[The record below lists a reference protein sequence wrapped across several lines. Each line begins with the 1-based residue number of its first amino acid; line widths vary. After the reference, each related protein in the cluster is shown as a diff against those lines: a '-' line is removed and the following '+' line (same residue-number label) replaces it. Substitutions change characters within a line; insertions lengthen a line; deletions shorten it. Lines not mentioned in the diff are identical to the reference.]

1 MIEALVPNIDFLREI
16 LFSLF
21 LGVLVNIGLIYS
33 GQRWAKNFSYA
44 MTCCILPMTSL
55 VITKSISGNIALSL
69 GMVGALSIV
78 RFRHPVKSPLELA
91 LYFLLVTV
99 GVSTNTS
106 PSTSLTLVV
115 FSILI
120 IYAYAL
126 FISKRKGF
134 ESFIPNLDINDA
146 SESYLLEIKSSEPIQ
161 NILKQPNLLFFYD
174 NFQLNSYSYKLKFEN
189 IEEANLMFSK
199 LSNKKIIIERKLYK
213 V

>member
-1 MIEALVPNIDFLREI
+1 MIETLVPNLSFLKEI

-21 LGVLVNIGLIYS
+21 LGIFVNIGLIYS

-91 LYFLLVTV
+91 IYFLLVTV
-99 GVSTNTS
+99 GVSTNIS

-126 FISKRKGF
+126 YISKRKGF
-134 ESFIPNLDINDA
+134 ESFIPNLDINDH
-146 SESYLLEIKSSEPIQ
+146 SESYLLEIKSSEPIE
-161 NILKQPNLLFFYD
+161 NILKQQNLLFFYD
-174 NFQLNSYSYKLKFEN
+174 NFQLNSYFYKLKFEN
-189 IEEANLMFSK
+189 IEDANLMFSK
-199 LSNKKIIIERKLYK
+199 ISNKKIIFERKLYK